1 MNKVVIT
8 GISGFIGSN
17 ISEYLLSQNCKVYA
31 IIRENS
37 NLKKLEGFKSEIIF
51 FQIDDVDL
59 KIKLE
64 ALGEFS
70 LIHCA
75 WNGVGSELR
84 NIWQIQIE
92 NISFFAKILSFI
104 ESSIIKKIIFL
115 GSQAEYG
122 KFVFQVNEES
132 PLDLNSAYGV
142 SKNTCRLMLEL
153 FATEK
158 NINWIWLRVFS
169 LFGPKE
175 DERWLIPSLI
185 KKMKNSEVIEL
196 TKGEQV
202 YSYMYV
208 KDFSK
213 IIYLIL
219 DKKVHNGIYNI
230 ANNETMILKDLIV
243 ILKEKINK
251 DAKLIFG
258 ALPYRENQS
267 MIISASIRKILNQI
281 GQFDFTELPLA
292 IDETIDFYE
301 KN

>member
-1 MNKVVIT
+1 
-8 GISGFIGSN
+8 
-17 ISEYLLSQNCKVYA
+17 
-31 IIRENS
+31 
-37 NLKKLEGFKSEIIF
+37 
-51 FQIDDVDL
+51 
-59 KIKLE
+59 
-64 ALGEFS
+64 
-70 LIHCA
+70 
-75 WNGVGSELR
+75 
-84 NIWQIQIE
+84 
-92 NISFFAKILSFI
+92 
-104 ESSIIKKIIFL
+104 
-115 GSQAEYG
+115 
-122 KFVFQVNEES
+122 
-132 PLDLNSAYGV
+132 
-142 SKNTCRLMLEL
+142 MLEL

>member
-104 ESSIIKKIIFL
+104 ESSIIKKNNF
-115 GSQAEYG
+115 SW
-122 KFVFQVNEES
+122 FS
-132 PLDLNSAYGV
+132 S
-142 SKNTCRLMLEL
+142 
-153 FATEK
+153 
-158 NINWIWLRVFS
+158 RV
-169 LFGPKE
+169 
-175 DERWLIPSLI
+175 W
-185 KKMKNSEVIEL
+185 
-196 TKGEQV
+196 
-202 YSYMYV
+202 
-208 KDFSK
+208 
-213 IIYLIL
+213 
-219 DKKVHNGIYNI
+219 
-230 ANNETMILKDLIV
+230 
-243 ILKEKINK
+243 
-251 DAKLIFG
+251 
-258 ALPYRENQS
+258 
-267 MIISASIRKILNQI
+267 
-281 GQFDFTELPLA
+281 
-292 IDETIDFYE
+292 
-301 KN
+301 